1 MPTQMTFEPRHLL
14 QVSLGHKG
22 EEPYVDYIP
31 PARDAITLP
40 RPMIYI
46 LVGVV
51 LVVVATYAIVGHLI
65 NDLMHDLA
73 GNRANQ
79 GGKGGGWGKPGSKT
93 SAPVCH
99 RLVLHFVFLAIVG
112 AVRHLYP
119 LAVVG
124 VELCQIPL
132 QDAPPLS
139 APAGV
144 NHGQHQPLCQHH
156 AVRVKRCVCQR

>member
-14 QVSLGHKG
+14 QLSLGHKG

-73 GNRANQ
+73 DWILGPKPEVDIERGTERVEEEQKGSIYDEMPQEEKGMLVMEEERVSLLPGYCHSPTSLPWRATSVFP
-79 GGKGGGWGKPGSKT
+79 GKNGVSHQNICPLT
-93 SAPVCH
+93 P
-99 RLVLHFVFLAIVG
+99 FVT
-112 AVRHLYP
+112 
-119 LAVVG
+119 
-124 VELCQIPL
+124 
-132 QDAPPLS
+132 
-139 APAGV
+139 
-144 NHGQHQPLCQHH
+144 
-156 AVRVKRCVCQR
+156 CV